1 MFLFLWQMHT
11 WEPCATSVPLR
22 PIALALALAPYP
34 HSVQI
39 HPINCEKKAVW
50 RLKRYLFN
58 YNFKWEKNI
67 KSPQNKFFNL
77 CNFNPC
83 NISAFGT
90 SLTKYFFLKKKV
102 ITKFTQPIQKHFWY
116 LLFLKVCLFP
126 RKKPNNTPKHYAR
139 DEDYAKCK
147 SRVWHDACTH
157 YSRSRVRNTSLVV
170 TEC

>member
-1 MFLFLWQMHT
+1 MTNAHVRAVCNQCPSETHR
-11 WEPCATSVPLR
+11 PRPRPLPSLSTDTPDKLR
-22 PIALALALAPYP
+22 
-34 HSVQI
+34 
-39 HPINCEKKAVW
+39 KKAGW

-58 YNFKWEKNI
+58 YNFKWEKNKI
-67 KSPQNKFFNL
+67 SPQNKFFNL

-157 YSRSRVRNTSLVV
+157 YSRSRVQNTILVV

>member
-1 MFLFLWQMHT
+1 MRKEYKF
-11 WEPCATSVPLR
+11 
-22 PIALALALAPYP
+22 
-34 HSVQI
+34 
-39 HPINCEKKAVW
+39 
-50 RLKRYLFN
+50 
-58 YNFKWEKNI
+58 
-67 KSPQNKFFNL
+67 PQNKFFNL

-147 SRVWHDACTH
+147 SRV
-157 YSRSRVRNTSLVV
+157 
-170 TEC
+170 

>member
-22 PIALALALAPYP
+22 PIALALAPYP

-39 HPINCEKKAVW
+39 HPINCEKKAGW

-67 KSPQNKFFNL
+67 ISPQNKFFNL

-90 SLTKYFFLKKKV
+90 SLTKYFFLKEKSYHKVYSTHPKKCLV
-102 ITKFTQPIQKHFWY
+102 LT
-116 LLFLKVCLFP
+116 LFESLSFSK
-126 RKKPNNTPKHYAR
+126 
-139 DEDYAKCK
+139 EEAK
-147 SRVWHDACTH
+147 
-157 YSRSRVRNTSLVV
+157 
-170 TEC
+170 

>member
-22 PIALALALAPYP
+22 PIALALAPYP

-39 HPINCEKKAVW
+39 HPINCDKKAGW
-50 RLKRYLFN
+50 RLKIYLFN

-67 KSPQNKFFNL
+67 ISPQNKFFNL

-90 SLTKYFFLKKKV
+90 SLTKYFFFKEKSYHKV
-102 ITKFTQPIQKHFWY
+102 YSTHPKTFLVLT
-116 LLFLKVCLFP
+116 LFESLSFSK
-126 RKKPNNTPKHYAR
+126 
-139 DEDYAKCK
+139 EEAK
-147 SRVWHDACTH
+147 
-157 YSRSRVRNTSLVV
+157 
-170 TEC
+170 

>member
-22 PIALALALAPYP
+22 PIALALAPYP

-39 HPINCEKKAVW
+39 HPINCEKKAGW

-67 KSPQNKFFNL
+67 NSPQNKFFNL

-90 SLTKYFFLKKKV
+90 SLTKYFFL
-102 ITKFTQPIQKHFWY
+102 
-116 LLFLKVCLFP
+116 
-126 RKKPNNTPKHYAR
+126 RKKWSQSLLNPSKNIFGTYSFWKFVFFQGRSQIILPNTMQGTRIMLSAR
-139 DEDYAKCK
+139 
-147 SRVWHDACTH
+147 
-157 YSRSRVRNTSLVV
+157 VV
-170 TEC
+170 FDMTRALTIQDPEYKTQF